1 MAFPS
6 SPTNGQQT
14 TQNGVVYTYDST
26 LTAWII
32 SSSTTGTISASE
44 ITSSGNITGANFI
57 TAGLITAIGNVT
69 GNYFLGNGSQ
79 LTGLPVSYSNAEV
92 ASYLASGTNT
102 SNIITT
108 GNVTG
113 GNLNV
118 VGLISANVISGNT
131 LSATGNITGG
141 NITGANVI
149 SSTTLSATANV
160 IGGNISTAGLI
171 TATGNVTG
179 GNLNGAGLSLSSN
192 VVSAL
197 NVTGN
202 IAGGNITTP
211 GLISVTG
218 TIFADQITTV
228 SVPLV
233 LNDISTQCDGAQMV
247 FPLKIDQS
255 NITSANITQSKN
267 LQVAVNGLILSPW
280 INVQTWPWFQLFAGF
295 PGLSPGY
302 QVISTATSAN
312 ITFYTSPAKG
322 SQVVL
327 TIINSSSTAQLRKYP
342 YSATTIVLGD

>member
-1 MAFPS
+1 MAFPA

-32 SSSTTGTISASE
+32 SSSTTGAISASQ

-57 TAGLITAIGNVT
+57 TAGLITA
-69 GNYFLGNGSQ
+69 
-79 LTGLPVSYSNAEV
+79 
-92 ASYLASGTNT
+92 
-102 SNIITT
+102 T

-113 GNLNV
+113 GNINSD
-118 VGLISANVISGNT
+118 GGISAT
-131 LSATGNITGG
+131 G

-149 SSTTLSATANV
+149 SSITLSATANV
-160 IGGNISTAGLI
+160 TGGNVSTAGLI
-171 TATGNVTG
+171 TATGNITG

-202 IAGGNITTP
+202 IAGGNITAP
-211 GLISVTG
+211 GLISATG
-218 TIFADQITTV
+218 TIFADKITTV

-255 NITSANITQSKN
+255 DITSANITQSKN